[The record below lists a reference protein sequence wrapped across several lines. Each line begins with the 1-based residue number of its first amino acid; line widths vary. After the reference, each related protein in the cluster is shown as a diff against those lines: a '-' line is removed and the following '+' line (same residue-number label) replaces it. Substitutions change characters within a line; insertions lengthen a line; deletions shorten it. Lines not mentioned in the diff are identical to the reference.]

1 MKVEATGSE
10 ETTFD
15 TWPSAG
21 LTERESLQVA
31 VKGVQQTLQK
41 NLCGANKDL
50 QDCTVATTLGT
61 KRRQLDERGRSLQ
74 STSIQTDWTI
84 SFTLQCTGACDDELA
99 QAQAAA
105 EAIAALNVQYDSL
118 NSLSNDE
125 YREGYLAALALLPS
139 EPADGAETY
148 WSTVTFDVQQGV
160 ISGGAVVDPTLPFNL
175 PEIEA
180 AGYTLVGQGFG
191 IDDAGSYYCYF
202 GWRNTT
208 VSTPEQCA
216 TECQG
221 QSTCYGDASLIFRGF
236 DFGYASSATSRTCFC
251 NFDCDHT
258 STTIPSTCDSFTV
271 TDEWETCTGDNI
283 DGSGPIAESDQE
295 DPNMYA
301 FKVTG

>member
-21 LTERESLQVA
+21 LTEREYLQVA
-31 VKGVQQTLQK
+31 VDGVQQTLQK
-41 NLCGANKDL
+41 NLCKDL
-50 QDCTVATTLGT
+50 QNCKVFATLDPT
-61 KRRQLDERGRSLQ
+61 RRQLDERGHGRSLQ

-84 SFTLQCTGACDDELA
+84 SFTLQCTGACDDEVA

-105 EAIAALNVQYDSL
+105 EAIAALKVQY
-118 NSLSNDE
+118 NSLSSAE

-139 EPADGAETY
+139 EPAEGAETY
-148 WSTVTFDVQQGV
+148 WNTVTFDVQQGV

-180 AGYTLVGQGFG
+180 AGYTLVGQGFATD
-191 IDDAGSYYCYF
+191 IVGSYYCYF

-208 VSTPEQCA
+208 VSTPELCA

-221 QSTCYGDASLIFRGF
+221 QSACYGDASLIFRGF
-236 DFGYASSATSRTCFC
+236 DFEFTSGITCFC

-258 STTIPSTCDSFTV
+258 TTTIPATCDSFTEKSQWQ
-271 TDEWETCTGDNI
+271 TDTSDNI
-283 DGSGPIAESDQE
+283 DARGPVAGSDQ
-295 DPNMYA
+295 DDLSIYT
-301 FKVTG
+301 FKV